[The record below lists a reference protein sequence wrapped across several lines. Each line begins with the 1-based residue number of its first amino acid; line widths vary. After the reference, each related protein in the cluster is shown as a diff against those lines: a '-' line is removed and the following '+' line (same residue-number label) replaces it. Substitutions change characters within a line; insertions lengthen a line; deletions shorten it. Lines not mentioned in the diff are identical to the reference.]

1 MPVVYA
7 IALCLMTVYNVSHAI
22 PSTAPFPPG
31 LRSAGQ
37 IGPVKD
43 SFSMIP
49 MSRVQRRLII
59 TLFVVSSL
67 NSAAMIASFVLTPII
82 SYSLSGRVQLI
93 GLPNALSMVGRAGAG
108 YPLGWLLDKAGRRIG
123 LAVGLSF
130 VIFGMLVSAS
140 AISSGSLVFFLGGAV
155 LLGVGRAALEQTRY
169 AAAEIF
175 PLAQQA
181 KVIGLIVFAGT
192 VGAVG
197 GPLLVEPAVGLAR
210 QQGFHEHV
218 GPFWIGAALMGLAL
232 ILLLVALRP
241 DPKELAALLA
251 RNEKTAKEAANSE
264 DGSPG
269 AQAGSQEAPR
279 GLRGV
284 IHLLKLPDVQLAIA
298 AMAIGQMVMTLL
310 MVVTPLHMN
319 RADYKADAISYVLM
333 AHTLGM
339 FGLSGL
345 SGWLA
350 SRVGRVPMIFAG
362 ALVQVLAAIMMPLS
376 TELPVLFVSLFLLG
390 LGWNFSYIAGSS
402 LLSAALEGSR
412 QRGRVQGINEA
423 MVAIASAFGSLGT
436 GSIYSV
442 SGVVAVAVSGV
453 FFSAALG
460 ALALWLGRQHLF
472 ALAAERG

>member
-1 MPVVYA
+1 MPPV
-7 IALCLMTVYNVSHAI
+7 
-22 PSTAPFPPG
+22 PG
-31 LRSAGQ
+31 LRSAGRVR
-37 IGPVKD
+37 PVKD
-43 SFSMIP
+43 TFYMIP

-140 AISSGSLVFFLGGAV
+140 AIGAGSLALFLGGAV
-155 LLGVGRAALEQTRY
+155 LLGMGRSALEQTRY

-175 PLAQQA
+175 PLSQQA
-181 KVIGLIVFAGT
+181 KIIGLIVFAGT

-210 QQGFHEHV
+210 DQGFHEHV
-218 GPFWIGAALMGLAL
+218 GPFWIGAALMVLAMV
-232 ILLLVALRP
+232 LLLAALRP
-241 DPKELAALLA
+241 DPKELSAQLA
-251 RNEKTAKEAANSE
+251 REEEAAKAANSKV
-264 DGSPG
+264 DGSP
-269 AQAGSQEAPR
+269 EARPVSDEPAR
-279 GLRGV
+279 GMKQV
-284 IHLLKLPDVQLAIA
+284 MQLLKLPDVQLAIA
-298 AMAIGQMVMTLL
+298 AMSIGQMVMTLL

-350 SRVGRVPMIFAG
+350 GRVGRVPMIFAG

-376 TELPVLFVSLFLLG
+376 TELPVLFISLFLLG

-402 LLSAALEGSR
+402 LLSAALEGSP
-412 QRGRVQGINEA
+412 QRGRVQGINET
-423 MVAIASAFGSLGT
+423 MVAIASAAGSLGT
-436 GSIYSV
+436 GNIYSI

-472 ALAAERG
+472 ALAAERS

>member
-1 MPVVYA
+1 MP
-7 IALCLMTVYNVSHAI
+7 
-22 PSTAPFPPG
+22 
-31 LRSAGQ
+31 Q
-37 IGPVKD
+37 
-43 SFSMIP
+43 
-49 MSRVQRRLII
+49 MSPVQRRLII

-108 YPLGWLLDKAGRRIG
+108 YPMGWLLDKVGRRVG

-130 VIFGMLVSAS
+130 VILGMLVSAS
-140 AISSGSLVFFLGGAV
+140 AVSAGSLMVFLSGAV
-155 LLGVGRAALEQTRY
+155 LLGVGRSALEQTRF

-197 GPLLVEPAVGLAR
+197 GPLLVKPAVGLAR
-210 QQGFHEHV
+210 EQGFNEHV
-218 GPFWIGAALMGLAL
+218 GPFWFAAALMGLAL
-232 ILLLVALRP
+232 VLLLVALRP
-241 DPKELAALLA
+241 DPKELAARLA
-251 RNEKTAKEAANSE
+251 RRADSAKPAN
-264 DGSPG
+264 GSG
-269 AQAGSQEAPR
+269 EGSLASQTEGDAEHR
-279 GLRGV
+279 GLKQV
-284 IHLLKLPDVQLAIA
+284 LQLLKLPDVQLAIA
-298 AMAIGQMVMTLL
+298 AMAIGQLVMTLL

-319 RADYKADAISYVLM
+319 RAAYDAGAISYVLM

-339 FGLSGL
+339 FGLSGV

-362 ALVQVLAAIMMPLS
+362 ALVQVLAAILMPLS

-402 LLSAALEGSR
+402 LLSGALEGSR
-412 QRGRVQGINEA
+412 QRGRVQGISEA
-423 MVAIASAFGSLGT
+423 FVAIASAVGSLGT
-436 GSIYSV
+436 GGVYSI

-453 FFSAALG
+453 AFSAALG
-460 ALALWLGRQHLF
+460 ALALWLGRSHLF
-472 ALAAERG
+472 PLPAERS

>member
-1 MPVVYA
+1 MV
-7 IALCLMTVYNVSHAI
+7 
-22 PSTAPFPPG
+22 
-31 LRSAGQ
+31 Q
-37 IGPVKD
+37 
-43 SFSMIP
+43 

-59 TLFVVSSL
+59 VLFLVSSL
-67 NSAAMIASFVLTPII
+67 NSAAMIGSFVLTPII

-130 VIFGMLVSAS
+130 VIAGMLVSAS
-140 AISSGSLVFFLGGAV
+140 AISAGSLVFFLGGAI
-155 LLGVGRAALEQTRY
+155 LLGMGRSALEQTRY

-175 PLAQQA
+175 PLSQQA
-181 KVIGLIVFAGT
+181 KVIGMIVFAGT
-192 VGAVG
+192 VGAIG
-197 GPLLVEPAVGLAR
+197 GPLLVEPSVEVAR
-210 QQGFHEHV
+210 AQGFHEHV
-218 GPFWIGAALMGLAL
+218 GPFWFGAGLMALAL

-251 RNEKTAKEAANSE
+251 RQGEESRSA
-264 DGSPG
+264 DGSTD
-269 AQAGSQEAPR
+269 GSASDRTSSSAASR
-279 GLRGV
+279 GLTQV
-284 IHLLKLPDVQLAIA
+284 LELLKLPDVQLAIA
-298 AMAIGQMVMTLL
+298 AMAIGQLVMTLL

-350 SRVGRVPMIFAG
+350 GRVGRVPMIFCG
-362 ALVQVLAAIMMPLS
+362 ALVQVLAAMMMPLS

-402 LLSAALEGSR
+402 HLSAALEGSR
-412 QRGRVQGINEA
+412 QRGRVQGINET
-423 MVAIASAFGSLGT
+423 MVAIASAMGSLGT
-436 GSIYSV
+436 GGIYSV

-453 FFSAALG
+453 VISATLG
-460 ALALWLGRQHLF
+460 ALALWLGRAHLF
-472 ALAAERG
+472 PVAAERG

>member
-1 MPVVYA
+1 M
-7 IALCLMTVYNVSHAI
+7 
-22 PSTAPFPPG
+22 
-31 LRSAGQ
+31 
-37 IGPVKD
+37 
-43 SFSMIP
+43 
-49 MSRVQRRLII
+49 
-59 TLFVVSSL
+59 
-67 NSAAMIASFVLTPII
+67 
-82 SYSLSGRVQLI
+82 
-93 GLPNALSMVGRAGAG
+93 
-108 YPLGWLLDKAGRRIG
+108 
-123 LAVGLSF
+123 
-130 VIFGMLVSAS
+130 
-140 AISSGSLVFFLGGAV
+140 
-155 LLGVGRAALEQTRY
+155 
-169 AAAEIF
+169 
-175 PLAQQA
+175 
-181 KVIGLIVFAGT
+181 
-192 VGAVG
+192 
-197 GPLLVEPAVGLAR
+197 
-210 QQGFHEHV
+210 

-251 RNEKTAKEAANSE
+251 RNEKTAKEAASSE

>member
-1 MPVVYA
+1 MP
-7 IALCLMTVYNVSHAI
+7 
-22 PSTAPFPPG
+22 
-31 LRSAGQ
+31 R
-37 IGPVKD
+37 
-43 SFSMIP
+43 
-49 MSRVQRRLII
+49 MSPVQRRLII

-82 SYSLSGRVQLI
+82 SYSLSGSVKLI

-108 YPLGWLLDKAGRRIG
+108 YPMGWLLDKVGRRVG

-130 VIFGMLVSAS
+130 VILGMLVSAS
-140 AISSGSLVFFLGGAV
+140 AISAGSLMVFLSGAI
-155 LLGVGRAALEQTRY
+155 LLGVGRSALEQTRF

-192 VGAVG
+192 IGAVG
-197 GPLLVEPAVGLAR
+197 GPLLVKPAVGLAKE
-210 QQGFHEHV
+210 QGFHEHV
-218 GPFWIGAALMGLAL
+218 GPFWFGAALMGLAL
-232 ILLLVALRP
+232 VLLLVALRP
-241 DPKELAALLA
+241 DPKELAARQARIGDSAKPANGSGEGSLA
-251 RNEKTAKEAANSE
+251 SKSE
-264 DGSPG
+264 GD
-269 AQAGSQEAPR
+269 AERR
-279 GLRGV
+279 GLKQV
-284 IHLLKLPDVQLAIA
+284 LQLLKMPDVQLAIA
-298 AMAIGQMVMTLL
+298 AMAIGQLVMTLL

-319 RADYKADAISYVLM
+319 RAAYDAGAISYVLM

-402 LLSAALEGSR
+402 LLSGALEGSR
-412 QRGRVQGINEA
+412 QRGRVQGISEA
-423 MVAIASAFGSLGT
+423 LVAIASAVGSLGT
-436 GSIYSV
+436 GGVYSI

-453 FFSAALG
+453 AFSAALG
-460 ALALWLGRQHLF
+460 ALALWLGRAHLF
-472 ALAAERG
+472 PLPAERG

>member
-1 MPVVYA
+1 
-7 IALCLMTVYNVSHAI
+7 
-22 PSTAPFPPG
+22 
-31 LRSAGQ
+31 
-37 IGPVKD
+37 
-43 SFSMIP
+43 MIP

-130 VIFGMLVSAS
+130 VIAGMLVSAS
-140 AISSGSLVFFLGGAV
+140 AISAGSLAIFLGGAV
-155 LLGVGRAALEQTRY
+155 LLGMGRSALEQTRY

-210 QQGFHEHV
+210 DQGFHEHV
-218 GPFWIGAALMGLAL
+218 GPFWIGSALMALAL
-232 ILLLVALRP
+232 LLLLAALRP
-241 DPKELAALLA
+241 DPKELAAQLA
-251 RNEKTAKEAANSE
+251 RDEEAAAKDTDGEVSE
-264 DGSPG
+264 ARSASDDS
-269 AQAGSQEAPR
+269 AR
-279 GLRGV
+279 GFRQVLQLLR
-284 IHLLKLPDVQLAIA
+284 IPEVQLAIA
-298 AMAIGQMVMTLL
+298 AMSIGQMVMTLL

-319 RADYKADAISYVLM
+319 RADYQADAISYVLM

-350 SRVGRVPMIFAG
+350 GRVGRVPMIFAG

-412 QRGRVQGINEA
+412 QRGRVQGINET
-423 MVAIASAFGSLGT
+423 MVAIASAVGSLGT
-436 GSIYSV
+436 GNIYSI

-453 FFSAALG
+453 FFSALLG
-460 ALALWLGRQHLF
+460 ALALWLGRAHLF
-472 ALAAERG
+472 ALAAERR

>member
-1 MPVVYA
+1 
-7 IALCLMTVYNVSHAI
+7 MTVYNVSYAI
-22 PSTAPFPPG
+22 PSTGPSAPG
-31 LRSAGQ
+31 LRKARLVR
-37 IGPVKD
+37 PVKD

-140 AISSGSLVFFLGGAV
+140 AISAGSLIFFLGGAV

-192 VGAVG
+192 VGAIG
-197 GPLLVEPAVGLAR
+197 GPLLVEPAVGVAR
-210 QQGFHEHV
+210 ERGFHEHV
-218 GPFWIGAALMGLAL
+218 GPFWISAALMVIAL
-232 ILLLVALRP
+232 ILLLAALRP
-241 DPKELAALLA
+241 DPKELAAQVA
-251 RNEKTAKEAANSE
+251 REENSAKGAEGSE
-264 DGSPG
+264 DDSLDTQVGSE
-269 AQAGSQEAPR
+269 EAPR
-279 GLRGV
+279 GMRQV
-284 IHLLKLPDVQLAIA
+284 MHLLKSPDVQLAMA
-298 AMAIGQMVMTLL
+298 AMAIGQLVMTLL

-350 SRVGRVPMIFAG
+350 GRVGRVPMIFAG

-423 MVAIASAFGSLGT
+423 MVAIASACGSLGT
-436 GSIYSV
+436 GGIYSV

-472 ALAAERG
+472 ALATERG

>member
-1 MPVVYA
+1 
-7 IALCLMTVYNVSHAI
+7 
-22 PSTAPFPPG
+22 
-31 LRSAGQ
+31 
-37 IGPVKD
+37 
-43 SFSMIP
+43 MIP

-140 AISSGSLVFFLGGAV
+140 AISAGSLAFFLGGAV

-181 KVIGLIVFAGT
+181 KVIGMIVFAGT

-218 GPFWIGAALMGLAL
+218 GPFWIGAALMAVAL
-232 ILLLVALRP
+232 VLLLVALRP

-251 RNEKTAKEAANSE
+251 RESDAAKAAE
-264 DGSPG
+264 GPEG
-269 AQAGSQEAPR
+269 GPQVEGEEAPR
-279 GLRGV
+279 GLRQV
-284 IHLLKLPDVQLAIA
+284 MQLLKLPDVQLAMA
-298 AMAIGQMVMTLL
+298 AMAIGQLVMTLL

-350 SRVGRVPMIFAG
+350 GRVGRVPMIFAG
-362 ALVQVLAAIMMPLS
+362 ALVQVLAAITMPLS

-390 LGWNFSYIAGSS
+390 TGVELQLYCRFLVAVGGAGR
-402 LLSAALEGSR
+402 LATAGACAGH
-412 QRGRVQGINEA
+412 QRGNGCDRVGLRKPRYRRRVFDQRRSGCSGERRDFLGGFGRARA
-423 MVAIASAFGSLGT
+423 MAGPGASVHPGGGARLGLRCRY
-436 GSIYSV
+436 I
-442 SGVVAVAVSGV
+442 
-453 FFSAALG
+453 
-460 ALALWLGRQHLF
+460 F
-472 ALAAERG
+472 ALRHLPHVPAAVGWSYGLSPTRACRRCSSSVNASTTPA

>member
-1 MPVVYA
+1 MP
-7 IALCLMTVYNVSHAI
+7 
-22 PSTAPFPPG
+22 
-31 LRSAGQ
+31 R
-37 IGPVKD
+37 
-43 SFSMIP
+43 
-49 MSRVQRRLII
+49 MSPVQRRLII

-108 YPLGWLLDKAGRRIG
+108 YPMGWLLDKVGRRIG

-140 AISSGSLVFFLGGAV
+140 AISAGSLRVFLAGAI

-197 GPLLVEPAVGLAR
+197 GPLLVQPAVALAR
-210 QQGFHEHV
+210 EQGFNEHV
-218 GPFWIGAALMGLAL
+218 GPFWFGTALMAVAL
-232 ILLLVALRP
+232 LLLLVALRP
-241 DPKELAALLA
+241 DPKELAARLA
-251 RNEKTAKEAANSE
+251 RAAKAAKAAIGSE
-264 DGSPG
+264 EGSLASPAEG
-269 AQAGSQEAPR
+269 DAEPR
-279 GLRGV
+279 GLKQV
-284 IHLLKLPDVQLAIA
+284 LQLLKLPDVQLAIA

-319 RADYKADAISYVLM
+319 RADYAADAISYVLM

-350 SRVGRVPMIFAG
+350 SRVGQVPMIFAG
-362 ALVQVLAAIMMPLS
+362 ALVQVLAAILMPLS

-390 LGWNFSYIAGSS
+390 LGWNFSFIAGSS

-412 QRGRVQGINEA
+412 QRGRVQGISEA
-423 MVAIASAFGSLGT
+423 MVAIASAVGSLGT
-436 GSIYSV
+436 GMVFSI

-453 FFSAALG
+453 AFSVALA
-460 ALALWLGRQHLF
+460 ALALWLGRAHLF
-472 ALAAERG
+472 ALAAERA

>member
-1 MPVVYA
+1 MV
-7 IALCLMTVYNVSHAI
+7 
-22 PSTAPFPPG
+22 
-31 LRSAGQ
+31 
-37 IGPVKD
+37 
-43 SFSMIP
+43 P

-140 AISSGSLVFFLGGAV
+140 AISAGSLVAFLGGAV

-181 KVIGLIVFAGT
+181 KVIGMIVFAGT

-210 QQGFHEHV
+210 AQGFHEHV
-218 GPFWIGAALMGLAL
+218 GPFWIGAGLMTLAL

-241 DPKELAALLA
+241 DPKELAAILEQKA
-251 RNEKTAKEAANSE
+251 RAAKAAVSSG
-264 DGSPG
+264 DGAAA
-269 AQAGSQEAPR
+269 AQAADDESQR
-279 GLRGV
+279 GMRQVLQ
-284 IHLLKLPDVQLAIA
+284 LLKIPEVQLAIA
-298 AMAIGQMVMTLL
+298 AMAIGQLVMTLL

-319 RADYKADAISYVLM
+319 RADYDAEAISYVLM

-350 SRVGRVPMIFAG
+350 GRVGRVPMIFAG
-362 ALVQVLAAIMMPLS
+362 ALVQVLSAIMMPIS
-376 TELPVLFVSLFLLG
+376 TELPLLFLSLFLLG

-423 MVAIASAFGSLGT
+423 MVAIASAAGSLGT
-436 GSIYSV
+436 GGIYSI

-453 FFSAALG
+453 VISATLG
-460 ALALWLGRQHLF
+460 ALALWLGRTHLF
-472 ALAAERG
+472 PVPAEHG

>member
-1 MPVVYA
+1 
-7 IALCLMTVYNVSHAI
+7 
-22 PSTAPFPPG
+22 
-31 LRSAGQ
+31 
-37 IGPVKD
+37 
-43 SFSMIP
+43 MIP

-123 LAVGLSF
+123 LAVGLSL

-197 GPLLVEPAVGLAR
+197 GPLLVEPAV
-210 QQGFHEHV
+210 
-218 GPFWIGAALMGLAL
+218 AALMGLAL

-251 RNEKTAKEAANSE
+251 RNEKAAKESDSSE

-269 AQAGSQEAPR
+269 GQAGSEEAPR

-284 IHLLKLPDVQLAIA
+284 MHLLKLPDVQLAIA

-423 MVAIASAFGSLGT
+423 MVAIASACGSLGT
-436 GSIYSV
+436 GSVYSL

>member
-1 MPVVYA
+1 
-7 IALCLMTVYNVSHAI
+7 
-22 PSTAPFPPG
+22 
-31 LRSAGQ
+31 
-37 IGPVKD
+37 
-43 SFSMIP
+43 MIP
-49 MSRVQRRLII
+49 MSRVQRRLIV
-59 TLFVVSSL
+59 TLFIVSSL

-93 GLPNALSMVGRAGAG
+93 GLPNALAMVGRAGAG

-123 LAVGLSF
+123 LAVGLAF
-130 VIFGMLVSAS
+130 VIAGMLVSAS
-140 AISSGSLVFFLGGAV
+140 AISAGSLMGFLGGAV

-192 VGAVG
+192 VGAIG

-218 GPFWIGAALMGLAL
+218 GPFWISAALMAVAL

-241 DPKELAALLA
+241 DPKELAALLDRKRDA
-251 RNEKTAKEAANSE
+251 AKAAEGSE
-264 DGSPG
+264 DGSPD
-269 AQAGSQEAPR
+269 AQASTDGTPR
-279 GLRGV
+279 GLQQVMR
-284 IHLLKLPDVQLAIA
+284 LLKLPDVQLAIA
-298 AMAIGQMVMTLL
+298 AMALGQLVMTLL

-319 RADYKADAISYVLM
+319 RADYDAKAISYVLM

-339 FGLSGL
+339 FGLSGV

-350 SRVGRVPMIFAG
+350 GRVGRVPMIFAG
-362 ALVQVLAAIMMPLS
+362 ALIQVLAAIMMPLS
-376 TELPVLFVSLFLLG
+376 TELPVLLLSLFLLG

-402 LLSAALEGSR
+402 LLSAALEGSQ

-423 MVAIASAFGSLGT
+423 MVAIASAVGSLGT
-436 GSIYSV
+436 GGVYSI
-442 SGVVAVAVSGV
+442 SGVVAVAFSGV
-453 FFSAALG
+453 VFSVTLG
-460 ALALWLGRQHLF
+460 ALALWLGRAHLF
-472 ALAAERG
+472 PLTAQRS

>member
-1 MPVVYA
+1 
-7 IALCLMTVYNVSHAI
+7 
-22 PSTAPFPPG
+22 
-31 LRSAGQ
+31 
-37 IGPVKD
+37 
-43 SFSMIP
+43 MIP

-140 AISSGSLVFFLGGAV
+140 AISAGSLAFFLGGAV

-181 KVIGLIVFAGT
+181 KVIGMIVFAGT

-218 GPFWIGAALMGLAL
+218 GPFWIGAALMAVAL
-232 ILLLVALRP
+232 VLLLVALRP

-251 RNEKTAKEAANSE
+251 RESDAAKAAEGAEGGPQVESE
-264 DGSPG
+264 
-269 AQAGSQEAPR
+269 EAPR
-279 GLRGV
+279 GLRQV
-284 IHLLKLPDVQLAIA
+284 MQLLKLPDVQLAMA
-298 AMAIGQMVMTLL
+298 AMAIGQLVMTLL

-350 SRVGRVPMIFAG
+350 GRVGRVPMIFAG
-362 ALVQVLAAIMMPLS
+362 ALVQVLAAITMPLS

-423 MVAIASAFGSLGT
+423 MVAIASACGSLGT
-436 GSIYSV
+436 GGVYSI

-453 FFSAALG
+453 IFSVALG
-460 ALALWLGRQHLF
+460 ALALWLGRAHLF
-472 ALAAERG
+472 TLAAERG